1 MDVPTI
7 TFPVDRETA
16 RLYNDA
22 SEEEQSRIQFLM
34 KLFLKDF
41 IMSPRPL
48 KVVMDEIGR
57 NAEERGLTPEI
68 LQELLKD
75 E

>member
-1 MDVPTI
+1 METTMITI
-7 TFPVDRETA
+7 PLDKETA
-16 RLYNDA
+16 RRYNDA
-22 SEEEQSRIQFLM
+22 SQDEQDRIQFLM
-34 KLFLKDF
+34 KLLLKDF

-57 NAEERGLTPEI
+57 KAKERGLTPDI